1 MTAPPTLDKTAVLA
15 ANPLFAGIDRQ
26 DLDPLAKAARVLTV
40 ANGQPIFAK
49 GDAGD
54 SMMAV
59 LEGRVRIVCWSEE
72 GKELTLNI
80 IAPGEFF
87 GEIALLDG
95 EPPDRRMRSRW
106 SVAACWWWTATPSGP
121 GWKAGRRWRWRCW
134 RCCAGGCGGP
144 ARNSRI
150 RCSSEAP
157 FRLARGLLRLA
168 DSFGQAPGDGTRI
181 GPQAVAAEPGTLVSL
196 SRESVNKCLKEWE
209 REGLLALTA
218 GRIVLRDGPASRP
231 WPASTTKPGT
241 KPEPAYPAR
250 SSTTPAIE
258 PIRTC
263 KVLDLGGC
271 AIRSISPPACSR
283 SRRLRAT
290 AARAGRGQ
298 PVALGFG
305 SVSSGRFRPEAAAH
319 SGRQVRGP
327 PLGLGPAE
335 APPLRA
341 SARAASLRFVSRA
354 PPAPPAVPR
363 PCASYRRRSG
373 L

>member
-95 EPPDRRMRSRW
+95 EPRTADAVAMERCRLLVVDRHTFRPWLESRPK
-106 SVAACWWWTATPSGP
+106 VAMALLAMLC
-121 GWKAGRRWRWRCW
+121 RRLRRTS
-134 RCCAGGCGGP
+134 AQLEDTLFF
-144 ARNSRI
+144 
-150 RCSSEAP
+150 EAP

-168 DSFGQAPGDGTRI
+168 DSFGQATGDGTRI
-181 GPQAVAAEPGTLVSL
+181 DLKLSQQSLGTLVSL

-218 GRIVLRDGPASRP
+218 GRIVLRD
-231 WPASTTKPGT
+231 
-241 KPEPAYPAR
+241 
-250 SSTTPAIE
+250 
-258 PIRTC
+258 
-263 KVLDLGGC
+263 
-271 AIRSISPPACSR
+271 
-283 SRRLRAT
+283 
-290 AARAGRGQ
+290 RAG
-298 PVALGFG
+298 L
-305 SVSSGRFRPEAAAH
+305 EAMA
-319 SGRQVRGP
+319 
-327 PLGLGPAE
+327 GLDDE
-335 APPLRA
+335 AWDEA
-341 SARAASLRFVSRA
+341 
-354 PPAPPAVPR
+354 
-363 PCASYRRRSG
+363 
-373 L
+373 